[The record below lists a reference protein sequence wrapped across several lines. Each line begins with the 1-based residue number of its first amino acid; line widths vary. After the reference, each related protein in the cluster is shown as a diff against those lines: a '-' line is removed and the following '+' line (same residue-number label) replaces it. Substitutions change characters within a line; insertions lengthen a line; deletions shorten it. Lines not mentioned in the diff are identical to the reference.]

1 MKQLM
6 ENWRRFLTE
15 DENGFEPHMMFDPKS
30 GAKKKAETEAEHNA
44 LAAKGYVHVDPAKI
58 RKALE
63 DEGGAAGTDAVVK
76 RTDSSKE
83 EVEAAMDSMPD
94 VGQHKKGD
102 YILDDEDKVKIQEDC
117 WDGYERV
124 PGSKEGAPGSC
135 RKKAKKKKIKEESD
149 LESRARDLARHFL
162 EVIKGEG
169 APLKKFK
176 PFLFQQMKDMY
187 TGDESPAVIKRAS
200 DMLKDGTVMESAQ
213 KKLKEEEVEEGKI
226 CDKGIQYVMRTDP
239 GGKDIKR
246 GKEDKDGD
254 GENELENWS
263 ARAAQ
268 IASKYCKDPNYG
280 KGRGKDAK
288 EGKIHEEEGG
298 LKKWEKQNWT
308 HSDGSPCG
316 DPDDGGDGSDSRCK
330 PASKWKTMTQAER
343 DADDAKKKAGTKA
356 GKQYVSA
363 TKKGKV
369 KENYNMDRLRQM
381 VEEEIEKLIEEPAKG
396 KKSSKTYTN
405 PKTGRKNK
413 VSYGQKGATIS
424 PGTSKGD
431 SYCARSFGIKKRL
444 SKKQQNN
451 PNTPNN
457 LSRKKWKCKGKKSMK

>member
-15 DENGFEPHMMFDPKS
+15 DENGFESHMMFDPKS
-30 GAKKKAETEAEHNA
+30 GDKKKAETEAEHNA

-76 RTDSSKE
+76 RTDSNKK
-83 EVEAAMDSMPD
+83 EVEAAMDGMPD

-124 PGSKEGAPGSC
+124 PGSTEGAPGSC
-135 RKKAKKKKIKEESD
+135 RKKTKK
-149 LESRARDLARHFL
+149 
-162 EVIKGEG
+162 
-169 APLKKFK
+169 
-176 PFLFQQMKDMY
+176 
-187 TGDESPAVIKRAS
+187 
-200 DMLKDGTVMESAQ
+200 
-213 KKLKEEEVEEGKI
+213 KKLKEDEVEEGKI
-226 CDKGIQYVMRTDP
+226 CDKGISYVIRTDP

-254 GENELENWS
+254 GKNELENWS

-343 DADDAKKKAGTKA
+343 DADNAKKKAGTKA

-369 KENYNMDRLRQM
+369 KEDYNVDRIRQM
-381 VEEEIEKLIEEPAKG
+381 VEEEIEKLNEKPAKG

-431 SYCARSFGIKKRL
+431 SYCARSFGIKKGL
-444 SKKQQNN
+444 PKSKQND

-457 LSRKKWKCKGKKSMK
+457 LSRKKWKCKGAKSSK